1 MNAVSPESAAFPG
14 LVDSHCHLD
23 FPDFDGKMAE
33 ILEEMRANGV
43 THALCISVNLP
54 GFPKVL
60 DLAEAHDNFF
70 ATVGVH
76 PDHEDRTAVDRARL
90 VELARHPRV
99 VAIGETGLD
108 YYRVSGDLEWQR
120 ERFRAH
126 IRAARECG
134 KPLVI
139 HTRQAAED
147 TLTIMREEGA
157 GEVGGVMHC
166 FTESQAVADAA
177 LALGFHISFSGIVT
191 FKNAGA
197 LKDVARQVPLERLLV
212 ETDSPYLAP
221 VPHRGKINRPGLVR
235 HVAEEVARLR
245 GASLSELAAA
255 TTANFFRLFKDEAS
269 RS

>member
-1 MNAVSPESAAFPG
+1 VSEKTSPAPG

-23 FPDFDGKMAE
+23 FPEFDGKMGEVREA
-33 ILEEMRANGV
+33 MRANGV
-43 THALCISVNLP
+43 THALCISVNLA
-54 GFPKVL
+54 GFPKVRA
-60 DLAEAHDNFF
+60 LAEAYDNFF

-76 PDHEDRTAVDRARL
+76 PDHEDRTEVDPARL

-108 YYRVSGDLEWQR
+108 YFRVSGDLEWQR
-120 ERFRAH
+120 ERFRSH

-134 KPLVI
+134 KPLVV

-147 TLTIMREEGA
+147 TLAIMREEGA
-157 GEVGGVMHC
+157 AEVGGVMHC

-177 LALGFHISFSGIVT
+177 VALGFHISFSGIVT

-197 LKDVARQVPLERLLV
+197 LKDVTRAIPVHRLLL

-221 VPHRGKINRPGLVR
+221 VPHRGKTNQPALVR
-235 HVAEEVARLR
+235 YTAEEVARLR
-245 GASLSELAAA
+245 GIPLGELAAV
-255 TTANFFRLFKDEAS
+255 TTGNFFRLFKDAGG

>member
-1 MNAVSPESAAFPG
+1 MSAVSPESAAFSG

-33 ILEEMRANGV
+33 IREEMRANGV

-54 GFPKVL
+54 AFPKVL
-60 DLAEAHDNFF
+60 DLAQAHDNFF

-76 PDHEDRTAVDRARL
+76 PDHEVRTAVDRARL

-126 IRAARECG
+126 IRAARDCG

-147 TLTIMREEGA
+147 TLTIMREEDA

-166 FTESQAVADAA
+166 FTESQTVADAA
-177 LALGFHISFSGIVT
+177 VALGFHISFSGIVT

-197 LKDVARQVPLERLLV
+197 LKDVARRVPLERLLV

-245 GASLSELAAA
+245 GISLSEVAAA
-255 TTANFFRLFKDEAS
+255 TTDNFFRLFKEGGV
-269 RS
+269 

>member
-1 MNAVSPESAAFPG
+1 MSEKTSPAPG

-23 FPDFDGKMAE
+23 FPEFDGQMDDVRQ
-33 ILEEMRANGV
+33 EMRANGV
-43 THALCISVNLP
+43 THALCISVNLA

-60 DLAEAHDNFF
+60 GLAEAHDNFL

-90 VELARHPRV
+90 VELAHHPRV

-147 TLTIMREEGA
+147 TLTIMREEDA

-177 LALGFHISFSGIVT
+177 VALGFHISFSGIVT
-191 FKNAGA
+191 FKNAA
-197 LKDVARQVPLERLLV
+197 AIK
-212 ETDSPYLAP
+212 
-221 VPHRGKINRPGLVR
+221 
-235 HVAEEVARLR
+235 EVARRVPLGYQPVQPR
-245 GASLSELAAA
+245 TPGGICRKGRVPKPHRNPQSC
-255 TTANFFRLFKDEAS
+255 
-269 RS
+269 